1 MVKIYQ
7 LMSNGLSISKIT
19 FNNLQ
24 ICNKFINIINFML
37 INTLEEAM

>member
-7 LMSNGLSISKIT
+7 LMSNRLYISKIT

-24 ICNKFINIINFML
+24 ICNKFININFML
-37 INTLEEAM
+37 INILEEAM